1 ADSCEIRVVWGHYR
15 LTWGCQPNLTALGK
29 PGSPSS
35 SLSESGT
42 SRWLQEEEARER
54 KPVLFTTLPSLT
66 AIMFLR
72 SITILSLTTNSG
84 PFKSSCP
91 HPPSCVF
98 FRVIFEA
105 VFMRVFYIMY
115 NSFFMQCLMRCNA
128 WPCSGMVDYFISRP
142 TEDDL
147 HSVHDSCAWN

>member
-42 SRWLQEEEARER
+42 SRWLQ
-54 KPVLFTTLPSLT
+54 
-66 AIMFLR
+66 
-72 SITILSLTTNSG
+72 
-84 PFKSSCP
+84 
-91 HPPSCVF
+91 
-98 FRVIFEA
+98 EA